1 MKANTYKVTLDMFSG
16 PLDLLLYLI
25 KESEVD
31 IAEVPIVEI
40 ADQYIEFV
48 TGAETLDINV
58 AAEFLVMAA
67 TLMEI
72 KSRTLIPS
80 EEVNLDDV
88 EDPGFELVRQLMEYR
103 RFKDLSAR
111 LIEKYQRRSKK
122 FARLVR
128 YKPPKDDE
136 ADDKALEEIGL
147 FDLAEAFRKMMRET
161 GAGREYRVEYNEVSV
176 KDMMGEIMT
185 KLQTISAMAFAGL
198 FVGVRSR
205 VKMVALFLALLELMR
220 LRRVR
225 AEQSARFGEIQIS
238 LIPAA

>member
-40 ADQYIEFV
+40 ADQYVEFV
-48 TGAETLDINV
+48 TGAESLDINV

-111 LIEKYQRRSKK
+111 LIEKHERRSKK
-122 FARLVR
+122 FARLAR
-128 YKPPKDDE
+128 YKPPK
-136 ADDKALEEIGL
+136 DDKALEEIGL

-176 KDMMGEIMT
+176 KEMMGEIMT

-205 VKMVALFLALLELMR
+205 VKMVALFLALLELVR
-220 LRRVR
+220 LRRIR